1 MEEVIWFTK
10 MLKKEKMTNKTV
22 ILFGVICIIGGI
34 SILGSNY
41 FLSKRNKVYDRMSFE
56 LSSIPDSVIDNTL
69 EEDSNLSDSDE
80 VINNIINNEVINNNE
95 EQTTNKPTATITYN
109 YIGYLEIPKINLKKG
124 FVDIKSRD
132 NNVDKNIAIMKD
144 SVYPNIDGSL
154 MVMASHNGTC
164 STCYFRNLKKLSN
177 NDKIYIYYDEFKY
190 TYKLVNIY
198 EVKKTGKVSIYRNSR
213 KTTLALVT
221 CKWGTKDT
229 QVVYIAELQSKQRI

>member
-1 MEEVIWFTK
+1 
-10 MLKKEKMTNKTV
+10 MLKKEKMSNKTI
-22 ILFGVICIIGGI
+22 ILLGVLCIISGI
-34 SILGSNY
+34 AILGSNY

-56 LSSIPDSVIDNTL
+56 LSSIPDSVLDNTL
-69 EEDSNLSDSDE
+69 EEDSSLSDSDE
-80 VINNIINNEVINNNE
+80 VINNIVNNTVVNNNGG
-95 EQTTNKPTATITYN
+95 QSSSKPTTTVTYN

-124 FVDIKSRD
+124 FVDIKSKD
-132 NNVDKNIAIMKD
+132 NTVNKNVAIMKD
-144 SVYPNIDGSL
+144 SVYPNVDGSL

-164 STCYFRNLKKLSN
+164 WNCYFKNLKKLSN
-177 NDKIYIYYDEFKY
+177 NDTLYIYYDEFKY

-221 CKWGTKDT
+221 CKLGTKDT